1 MKNTKK
7 IINER
12 LCISANNPVRIRF
25 YDYEKFTYPWHFHSE
40 YELIY
45 VEQGHGQCL
54 VGDNIIDFSDNCVIL
69 FGSSLPH
76 CMQSSTEECPR
87 VCGVNIQFEK
97 NFMQYSF
104 ANYVQFVSIHKL
116 FIDADRG
123 IKYNLDN
130 YPKIKDLLKKI
141 PTLDG
146 LDQMLTLIK
155 LLQLLSQI
163 PQKELVTSPNYAPVL
178 IGYKD
183 KKIEKVIAYLNKEYN
198 RKICLKEIA
207 SFAAMNP
214 SSFCRYF
221 KKNIGKSFKEYITD
235 MRIGYACKLLST
247 DKFNISQIS
256 IECGFDTITHFNRCF
271 KRITGITPTEYKK
284 KYDYPSVEG

>member
-183 KKIEKVIAYLNKEYN
+183 KQKS
-198 RKICLKEIA
+198 RDWEI
-207 SFAAMNP
+207 
-214 SSFCRYF
+214 
-221 KKNIGKSFKEYITD
+221 
-235 MRIGYACKLLST
+235 
-247 DKFNISQIS
+247 
-256 IECGFDTITHFNRCF
+256 
-271 KRITGITPTEYKK
+271 
-284 KYDYPSVEG
+284 